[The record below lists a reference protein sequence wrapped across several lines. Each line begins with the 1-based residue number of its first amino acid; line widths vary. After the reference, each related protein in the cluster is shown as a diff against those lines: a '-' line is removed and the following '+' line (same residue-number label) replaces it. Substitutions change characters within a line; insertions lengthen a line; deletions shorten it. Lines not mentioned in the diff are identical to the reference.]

1 MRFLALLMLCL
12 CYTVASQAQSQY
24 VPLNHFSYHNVDRLN
39 IKYGKILPIV
49 HTVIKPYKR
58 VTVANLPDTL
68 SVNNVSLNKRD
79 QYNVRNMMWDSDEW
93 LEDTVIKSR
102 NPILKFF
109 YQDPATF
116 LGVNSKGFVVKVN
129 PVLQLELGKE
139 FGGDPNEL
147 IFKNT
152 RGVELRGSIKKRLS
166 FYTFITDNQSRGM
179 QYVRRHIQDDEAV
192 PGNGY
197 WKTFRVSAVDH
208 FAARGYINFNLLDHI
223 DIQFGHD
230 KHFWGNGYRS
240 LFLSD
245 YGNSMFFLKVQT
257 TIWRISYTNLFT
269 EMTATYDR
277 GGDKLLPKKYAAF
290 HHLNFHVSHWLDV
303 GLFETVIFERENGFE
318 FQYLNPIIFYR
329 AIEQSLGSPDNS
341 LLGLD
346 FKANIARRFQLYGQF
361 LLDEFN
367 FGQIVKVNGWW
378 ANKFSIQSG
387 LKYIDA
393 FGIVNLDLQG
403 EVNIVRP
410 FTYTHN
416 TTATTYTHY
425 NQPLAHPLGANF
437 WELVGIARY
446 QLLPELTAQ
455 MTFVYYQKGLDSIGQ
470 NWGGNIFVSN
480 VDDNRELT
488 VEQEFGNK
496 IAQGVKQKVA
506 LLDLLISYQAF
517 HNLFV
522 DLNVMYRA
530 SKSAIARYDGSQAY
544 VGLGVRLNM
553 AWRGNYF

>member
-1 MRFLALLMLCL
+1 MRLLALLVFCL
-12 CYTVASQAQSQY
+12 CVATSSWAQSQY

-39 IKYGKILPIV
+39 IKYGKILPVI
-49 HTVIKPYKR
+49 HTGIKPYKR

-68 SVNNVSLNKRD
+68 SDNNITLNKRD
-79 QYNVRNMMWDSDEW
+79 QYNVRNMMWDSNEW

-102 NPILKFF
+102 NPILKVF

-116 LGVNSKGFVVKVN
+116 LGVDTKGFVVKVN
-129 PVLQLELGKE
+129 PVAQLELGKE

-152 RGVELRGSIKKRLS
+152 RGAEIRGSIKKRLS
-166 FYTFITDNQSRGM
+166 FYTFLTDNQYRGM
-179 QYVRRHIQDDEAV
+179 QYVRRRIQDDQAI

-197 WKTFRVSAVDH
+197 FKDFRTTAVDH
-208 FAARGYINFNLLDHI
+208 FTARGYINFNLLDHI

-230 KHFWGNGYRS
+230 KNFWGNGYRS

-245 YGNSMFFLKVQT
+245 YGNSMMFLKIQT

-269 EMTATYDR
+269 EMTGTYNR
-277 GGDKLLPKKYAAF
+277 GTDKLLPKKYGAF
-290 HHLNFHVSHWLDV
+290 HHLNIHISHWLDI
-303 GLFETVIFERENGFE
+303 GAFEGVIFEREREFE
-318 FQYLNPIIFYR
+318 LQYLNPIIFYR

-341 LLGLD
+341 MLGID
-346 FKANIARRFQLYGQF
+346 FKANFARRFQLYGQF
-361 LLDEFN
+361 VLDEFN
-367 FGQIVKVNGWW
+367 FGQIVKLNGWW
-378 ANKFSIQSG
+378 ANKFGIQTG

-393 FGIVNLDLQG
+393 FGISNLDLQG

-416 TTATTYTHY
+416 TLSTSYTHY

-437 WELVGIARY
+437 WEVIGIARY

-455 MTFVYYQKGLDSIGQ
+455 MTFIYYLKGLDSLNQ
-470 NWGGNIFVSN
+470 NWGGDIFTPN
-480 VDDNRELT
+480 VNATNSLA
-488 VEQEFGNK
+488 VQQEFGNK
-496 IAQGVKQKVA
+496 IGQGIKQQVA
-506 LLDLLISYQAF
+506 LVDLLISYQAF

-522 DLNVMYRA
+522 DLNIMYRA
-530 SKSAIARYDGSQAY
+530 SKSALARYDGSQAY

-553 AWRGNYF
+553 AWRGNYY